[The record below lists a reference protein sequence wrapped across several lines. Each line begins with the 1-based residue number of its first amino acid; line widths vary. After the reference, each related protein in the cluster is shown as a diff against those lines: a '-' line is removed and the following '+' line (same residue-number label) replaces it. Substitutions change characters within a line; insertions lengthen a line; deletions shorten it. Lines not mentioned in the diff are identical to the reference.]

1 MAGRA
6 TFGHVEHLPS
16 GKWRARY
23 TGPDG
28 IRRSRSFRTKTD
40 ARAWL
45 ASTSADVTR
54 KAWKAPEHGRRTVG
68 AYAADYLTRSDLR
81 DSTRAL
87 YESSW
92 RNHLS
97 TYWEIVPVGDVTPAR
112 VRAWHTA
119 AARTA
124 RPTALAQA
132 YRLLRAVL
140 GVAVADDVLA
150 ANPCRLRSAATP
162 KPATP
167 ARALTL
173 REVQAVAGAM
183 PSRYRALILVLGLGG
198 LRFGEATALRRSDV
212 SSDGS
217 AVTVVRA
224 VRNYGGRW
232 VEGPPKSDAGRRT
245 VNLPGFV
252 AFAVTEHLRDH
263 VDDMSPDALVF
274 GTSTGGYVARSNFG
288 QTFGRAV
295 KACGLPKT
303 RVHWLRHTAA
313 TLAAQTGATTKELQS
328 RIGHA
333 TADAALLY
341 QHATKERDSEIAR
354 AIDALAGVP
363 SVAHKPTQNPRDPA
377 PTPLTAS

>member
-1 MAGRA
+1 MAGKA

-68 AYAADYLTRSDLR
+68 AYAADYLARSDLR
-81 DSTRAL
+81 DSTRVL

-92 RNHLS
+92 RNHLCDHWQ
-97 TYWEIVPVGDVTPAR
+97 TVPVGDVTPAR

-119 AARTA
+119 AARTT

-150 ANPCRLRSAATP
+150 ANPCRLRTAGTP

-167 ARALTL
+167 ARALTM
-173 REVQAVAGAM
+173 REVQDVAGAM
-183 PSRYRALILVLGLGG
+183 PSRYRALVLVLGFGG
-198 LRFGEATALRRSDV
+198 LRFGEATALRRRDV
-212 SSDGS
+212 ALDGS
-217 AVTVVRA
+217 TVSVKRA

-252 AFAVTEHLRDH
+252 AFAVTEHLREH
-263 VDDMSPDALVF
+263 VADTGPDALVF

-295 KACGLPKT
+295 RACGLPKT

-313 TLAAQTGATTKELQS
+313 TLAAQTGATAKELQS

-333 TADAALLY
+333 TANAALLY
-341 QHATKERDSEIAR
+341 QHAAKERDSEIAR
-354 AIDALAGVP
+354 AIDALAGTRP
-363 SVAHKPTQNPRDPA
+363 SPLEPTQSPRDLADA
-377 PTPLTAS
+377 PLSSI